1 MDIPEHSGPSS
12 RALCQASEDRPRWS
26 VEVASRESHSLWQ
39 EKEGDRKEAKKI
51 RAGHR
56 SSGRKLLIFLRG

>member
-26 VEVASRESHSLWQ
+26 VEVPSRESHSLWL
-39 EKEGDRKEAKKI
+39 EKGDRKEAKKI

>member
-1 MDIPEHSGPSS
+1 MVL
-12 RALCQASEDRPRWS
+12 RAGHHARLAKTDQDGQT
-26 VEVASRESHSLWQ
+26 VEVPCRESHSLWQ
-39 EKEGDRKEAKKI
+39 EKEGDREEAKKI